1 MSSGG
6 APSSLAVFVRRPEV
20 DANPLPDQTVLLFQ
34 KDTSLA
40 VPVNQAGAAIW
51 EMCDG
56 GHTLDQMVDQLAET
70 YDQDRDRIEQDARAF
85 IEELLRLGLVDRGPA
100 RS

>member
-6 APSSLAVFVRRPEV
+6 ALLGTDLLVRHPEV
-20 DANPLPDQTVLLFQ
+20 DANPLPDETILLFQ

-40 VPVNQAGAAIW
+40 VTVNQSGAAIW

-56 GHTLDQMVDQLAET
+56 VHTIDQIVDRVADT
-70 YDQDRDRIEQDARAF
+70 YDQERSRIEQDVWTF
-85 IEELLRLGLVDRGPA
+85 LDELRRLGLVER
-100 RS
+100 RCS

>member
-1 MSSGG
+1 
-6 APSSLAVFVRRPEV
+6 LALLGTDLLVRHPEV

-40 VPVNQAGAAIW
+40 VPVNQSAAAIW

-56 GHTLDQMVDQLAET
+56 AHTLDQIVDKLAET
-70 YDQDRDRIEQDARAF
+70 YDQQRTLIEQDVRTF
-85 IEELLRLGLVDRGPA
+85 LNELLRLGFVER
-100 RS
+100 RC